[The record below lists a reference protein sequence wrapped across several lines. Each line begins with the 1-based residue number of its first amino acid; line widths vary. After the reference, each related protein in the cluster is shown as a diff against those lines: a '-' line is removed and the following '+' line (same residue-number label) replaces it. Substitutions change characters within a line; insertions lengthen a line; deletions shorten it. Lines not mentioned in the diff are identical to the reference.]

1 MLHSLAITLFVMT
14 CGFTASGITAN
25 VYRLIAKKPETLRG
39 KTIYFTIMVVAGPSV
54 LFDNAAKKLQAK
66 ACSSWAFLLAAG
78 IAGYWSFIIGLFVL
92 DFGLSL

>member
-1 MLHSLAITLFVMT
+1 
-14 CGFTASGITAN
+14 
-25 VYRLIAKKPETLRG
+25 
-39 KTIYFTIMVVAGPSV
+39 MVVAGPSV

-92 DFGLSL
+92 EFGLSL